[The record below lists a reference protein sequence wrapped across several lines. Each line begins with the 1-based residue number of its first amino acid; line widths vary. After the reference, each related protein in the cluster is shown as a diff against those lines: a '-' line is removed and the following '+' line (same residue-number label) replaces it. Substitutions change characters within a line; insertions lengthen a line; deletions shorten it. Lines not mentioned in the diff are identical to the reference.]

1 VAPEFFPFIAAA
13 VLLLASAVASVLL
26 IAVLLLRRRLPR
38 FVTYLTLAPT
48 VGLLLITGFCV
59 KHVHTQFFL
68 NEPMASAAGSG
79 NLEEVRTLL
88 DRGASPD
95 SWGIDYVSPALVEAA
110 AGGHTSVVQLLLDRG
125 ADPGL
130 LDADGK
136 SALQR
141 AREGGHDDVVKLLE
155 KRAQR

>member
-13 VLLLASAVASVLL
+13 VLLLASAVASVL
-26 IAVLLLRRRLPR
+26 
-38 FVTYLTLAPT
+38 
-48 VGLLLITGFCV
+48 
-59 KHVHTQFFL
+59 
-68 NEPMASAAGSG
+68 
-79 NLEEVRTLL
+79 
-88 DRGASPD
+88 
-95 SWGIDYVSPALVEAA
+95 DYVSPALVEAA